1 LPDAKTDP
9 HEPAAPRAT
18 ASMTLL
24 RTFFAITACGILLP
38 GCEVRDEE
46 ARTGPSAA
54 WLETMARRLGDKP
67 AKAASRT
74 DGGVEC
80 IDGFTS
86 GARRATDAGLPMLL
100 VFRASWCRWSGTL
113 VATMLADE
121 RMAAASGRIVCVA
134 IDADRE
140 AAVCRSF
147 GVRTFPTLIV
157 LDADRRERFR
167 ATGAAARRG
176 LAAALETAVAP
187 TAGRIA
193 ELPDRPAR

>member
-1 LPDAKTDP
+1 MPPL
-9 HEPAAPRAT
+9 R
-18 ASMTLL
+18 TLL
-24 RTFFAITACGILLP
+24 AIAACGILLP

-46 ARTGPSAA
+46 VRTGPSAA
-54 WLETMARRLGDKP
+54 WLETMARRLGDTPGKVT
-67 AKAASRT
+67 SRT

-80 IDGFTS
+80 IDGFAAGS
-86 GARRATDAGLPMLL
+86 RRAADAGLPMLL
-100 VFRASWCRWSGTL
+100 VFRAGWCRWSGTL
-113 VATMLADE
+113 VASVLADE
-121 RMAAASGRIVCVA
+121 RIAAASGRIVCIA

-187 TAGRIA
+187 ATGRVA